1 LPDSLLAGGRARMSG
16 FAVWPPFD
24 SKVSAATLAR
34 EMMAATQ
41 ATLSPPPFPDDA
53 ARGNGQPVIVIPG
66 FLSPDMTTQRLRDF
80 LVRQDFQPVCWNG
93 GFNLGPMRRVMGT
106 LQDQIRALAQA
117 SGRPVTLVGVS
128 LGGTTARQ
136 AAKYCPD
143 HIARVITL
151 VSPIR
156 VPVVTPLAPLAEAA
170 ALLWD
175 AEEVRDLA
183 AIAAPP
189 PVPLTAVISRD
200 DGVIDW
206 EASRP
211 EAGPGVEVVE
221 ISGAHMCVCSNP
233 DVQRIVAERLAR
245 D

>member
-1 LPDSLLAGGRARMSG
+1 MSH
-16 FAVWPPFD
+16 FAVWP
-24 SKVSAATLAR
+24 SGQSSVSPATLAR
-34 EMMAATQ
+34 EMMALTQ
-41 ATLSPPPFPDDA
+41 ATLSPPDFPDDA

-66 FLSPDMTTQRLRDF
+66 FLAPDMSTTRLRDF
-80 LVRQDFQPVCWNG
+80 LIRQGFSPVSWTG
-93 GFNLGPMRRVMGT
+93 GMNLGPMRRVMAE
-106 LQDQIRALAQA
+106 LQRQIGDLSEKTGQKVA
-117 SGRPVTLVGVS
+117 LVGVS

-136 AAKYCPD
+136 AAKSCPD
-143 HIARVITL
+143 RIARVITL

-156 VPVVTPLAPLAEAA
+156 MPVVTPLAPLAQAA

-183 AIAAPP
+183 LIAEPP

-200 DGVIDW
+200 DGIIDW

-211 EAGPGVEVVE
+211 EPAQDVDVVE
-221 ISGAHMCVCSNP
+221 ISGSHMSVCTNP
-233 DVQRIVAERLAR
+233 QVQRIVADRLAR